1 MTTTELHAR
10 LIAEDCN
17 PRCYCL
23 PDAPNDGERYV
34 LSKESEKWHVFYSE
48 RGNRIDETVW
58 PTESEACESFLKRI
72 LEDPSTRRRKE
83 PKERYE
89 ILLDCFHA
97 WIAGL
102 RRVFRIAFLLILF
115 NNATFVANAE
125 DSPDFAKHIQRS
137 HRLGSGP
144 HSEDS
149 PDFAKHIQPLLAKKC
164 VSCHGPEKQKAGL
177 RLDRKGVAL
186 KGGDDLGPAIVPG
199 NSRESPLF
207 RVVAGLEAGLEMPA
221 EGEKLT
227 AAEIELLK
235 RWIDGGA
242 EWPDDGS
249 EKEGEPK
256 SHWAFQPLVRPS
268 VPQSEGLKK
277 LGIRNSKLEVR
288 NPVDRFVIEAQ
299 LKRGLSPSPE
309 ADRATL
315 IRRLKFDLLGLPP
328 TPDEVE
334 EFVADSHEDAYERL
348 VDRYLASPHFG
359 ERWSRHWLDVVRFA
373 ESHGFEMNNPRPNAW
388 PYRDYVIRAFNEDKP
403 YDEFVF
409 EQLAGDTV
417 GVDEATGFLVGGPWD
432 QVKSP
437 DLGLTLQQRADE
449 LHDMVSTTGSVFL
462 GLTVGCAR
470 CHNHKFDP
478 ISQLD
483 YYGMKACFAGVQHGE
498 RALRPANSS
507 GDRPGKPD
515 PQTLRSSI
523 AAIDAEIEKLDPQ
536 AKRNGVVFIEQFAPT
551 KAKFVRMTIF
561 ATNASEPCIDELEVF
576 TTGAKPENV
585 ALASRGTKT
594 KASGSLMGFAIHKLE
609 HINDGRYGNSFS
621 WISNEPGRG
630 WVELELPQESE
641 IDRIVWSR
649 DREPAQFKDRTAKEY
664 VIEVSTDRAKW
675 HTVAGSPD
683 RVPPSPSITLTP
695 EAKARVAQLTA
706 ERATLQKTVA
716 ELSALPMTYS
726 GRLVPPEET
735 FRLHR
740 GDPMQKRE
748 AVAPASLASFGSTW
762 RLDFN
767 AAEQQR
773 RVQLAKWITDPKNP
787 LTTRVM
793 VNRLWHYHF
802 GTGIVDTPSD
812 FGLNGGKPTHQELLD
827 WLAAE
832 LSDFKS
838 ESGEFKSPVASLK
851 RLHRLFVT
859 SATYRQSSSPRDD
872 GLAVDAGSRL
882 LWRFPPRRLEAEV
895 LRDAILA
902 TSGQL
907 DRRSGGTSFD
917 LFEPNSNYVRVFNS
931 KQEFVAAT
939 DFRRMVYAHKHRM
952 QLDDTFGAF
961 DCPDAGQVAP
971 KRNSSNTPLQALNL
985 LNGRF
990 ILQQSMLFA
999 ERVRRDAGN
1008 DVTAQAT
1015 FAFQA
1020 TFGRAP
1026 TADERL
1032 GTEEF
1037 IRQHGLEALCRALFN
1052 ANEFLFVF

>member
-23 PDAPNDGERYV
+23 PDDPNDGECYV
-34 LSKESEKWHVFYSE
+34 LSKDGEKWYVFYSE
-48 RGNRIDETVW
+48 HGNRNCETVW
-58 PTESEACESFLKRI
+58 HTESDACEEFLRVMLKY
-72 LEDPSTRRRKE
+72 PTTRLRRKKE
-83 PKERYE
+83 PYE
-89 ILLDCFHA
+89 IFLSCFHA
-97 WIAGL
+97 WLSGL
-102 RRVFRIAFLLILF
+102 RRLFRITILLILL
-115 NNATFVANAE
+115 NSAPFVFA
-125 DSPDFAKHIQRS
+125 DDDVIDFVN
-137 HRLGSGP
+137 
-144 HSEDS
+144 
-149 PDFAKHIQPLLAKKC
+149 HIQPLLAKKC

-177 RLDRKGVAL
+177 RLDRKSTAL
-186 KGGDDLGPAIVPG
+186 KGGDDLGAAIVPG
-199 NSRESPLF
+199 KSRESPLF

-221 EGEKLT
+221 DGDKLT
-227 AAEIELLK
+227 AAEIDLLK

-249 EKEGEPK
+249 EKEGGPK

-277 LGIRNSKLEVR
+277 LEIRNSKLEVR
-288 NPVDRFVIEAQ
+288 NPVDRFVVEAQ
-299 LKRGLSPSPE
+299 FKRGLSPSPE

-334 EFVADSHEDAYERL
+334 EFVADPEPDAYERL

-359 ERWSRHWLDVVRFA
+359 ERWARHWLDVVRFA

-409 EQLAGDTV
+409 EQLAGDAI
-417 GVDEATGFLVGGPWD
+417 GVDEATGFLVGGSWD

-507 GDRPGKPD
+507 SDRPGKSD
-515 PQTLRSSI
+515 PPSLRARI

-536 AKRNGVVFIEQFAPT
+536 AKWNGVVFVEQFAPT

-585 ALASRGTKT
+585 ALASRGTKA
-594 KASGSLMGFAIHKLE
+594 KASSSYPGVAIHKLE
-609 HINDGRYGNSFS
+609 HVNDGRYGNSFS
-621 WISNEPGRG
+621 WISNEPSRG

-649 DREPAQFKDRTAKEY
+649 DREPAQFNDRTAKEY
-664 VIEVSTDRAKW
+664 IFEISTDRAKW
-675 HTVAGSPD
+675 QAVAGSPD

-695 EAKARVAQLTA
+695 EAKARVAQLTV

-716 ELSALPMTYS
+716 ELSAFPMAYS

-748 AVAPASLASFGSTW
+748 AVAPTSLASFGSTW

-793 VNRLWHYHF
+793 ANRLWHYHF
-802 GTGIVDTPSD
+802 GIGIVDTPSD

-838 ESGEFKSPVASLK
+838 ESGELKSPVASLK
-851 RLHRLFVT
+851 RLHRLIVT
-859 SATYRQSSSPRDD
+859 SASYRQSSSPRDD

-990 ILQQSMLFA
+990 IVQQSLLFA

-1008 DVTAQAT
+1008 DATAQAT

-1020 TFGRAP
+1020 TFGRMP
-1026 TADERL
+1026 TTEERSNAA
-1032 GTEEF
+1032 EF